1 MTQPKYFLAP
11 ITLPDPPPNNFPSPK
26 FHIGQEVIWANTPT
40 HGFGQVIGLVF
51 AAGVSVQVE
60 GYHYAVRL
68 SAESSSSADCLADW
82 AFEEDLELMA
92 THAHLLKSV
101 SAAKTE
107 ALC

>member
-11 ITLPDPPPNNFPSPK
+11 ITLLDKPPASLPTPK
-26 FHIGQEVIWANTPT
+26 FHIGQEVLWASTPT
-40 HGFGQVIGLVF
+40 HGFGQIIGLVF
-51 AAGVSVQVE
+51 ADGVSVQQT

-68 SAESSSSADCLADW
+68 DSQSPSSKDCVADW
-82 AFEEDLELMA
+82 GFEEDLELMA